1 MSKEKKSVRLEHI
14 SKIYIHPKTLKEFYA
29 TKDVNIDIK
38 EGEFVTLLGP
48 SGCGKTTTLRMI
60 AGFES
65 PDEGEI
71 YIGKDAVNQLTPD
84 KRDTAMVFQSYA
96 LLPHLNIFDNVA
108 YGLKLRKLPKN
119 VIEEKVLGI
128 LDLVELSGMEGRMI
142 NQLSGGQ
149 QQRVALARAL
159 VIEPSVLLF
168 DEPLSNLDA
177 KLRVT
182 MRTEIRKIQQ
192 RVGITA
198 IYVTHDQS
206 EAMALSDRIII
217 MYKGEVAQIG
227 TPKEI
232 YYHPNS
238 RFVADFIGEANI
250 IDAEV
255 INCSNNK
262 VKIKFLENKT
272 MEVKSEDEFNKGETI
287 KVVVRPEDVIVSDKK
302 ISDSIEG
309 KIIDTTYSGD
319 SLKLIVDIPGEYNV
333 KVSTSDDAAFKENEI
348 VYIKFDSKSSV
359 LLRK

>member
-1 MSKEKKSVRLEHI
+1 MSKEKKAVRLEHI
-14 SKIYIHPKTLKEFYA
+14 SKIYVNPKTKKEFYA
-29 TKDVNIDIK
+29 VNDVNIDIK
-38 EGEFVTLLGP
+38 EGEFITLLGP

-71 YIGKDAVNQLTPD
+71 YIGKDPVNHLTPD

-108 YGLKLRKLPKN
+108 YGLKLRKLPKD
-119 VIEEKVLGI
+119 VIEKKVLDI
-128 LDLVELSGMEGRMI
+128 LELVELSGMEGRMI

-177 KLRVT
+177 KLRVV

-217 MYKGEVAQIG
+217 MEKGVVAQVG
-227 TPKEI
+227 TPEEI
-232 YYHPNS
+232 YYHPSNK
-238 RFVADFIGEANI
+238 FVADFIGEAN
-250 IDAEV
+250 
-255 INCSNNK
+255 
-262 VKIKFLENKT
+262 FL
-272 MEVKSEDEFNKGETI
+272 
-287 KVVVRPEDVIVSDKK
+287 
-302 ISDSIEG
+302 EG
-309 KIIDTTYSGD
+309 KIDKVEEGR
-319 SLKLIVDIPGEYNV
+319 IVFDVNGTEFVQHTNLEVAVGETRTLVIRPESITLEDEGKIPCEVILSNFMGSYHYYQV
-333 KVSTSDDAAFKENEI
+333 KVGESIIKIQIFNPKNKKIYKEGDRCYMAFASNSI
-348 VYIKFDSKSSV
+348 HI
-359 LLRK
+359 L